1 MLIIFYIFVNFYDLN
16 VNSNPLPLLL
26 SGIGLTL
33 LISTTIFKMIGEVT
47 CLWIG
52 EIDFQNLC
60 MEDMVQISFLSFCLG
75 LQLRCVLF
83 RFLFQEDLVPFLV
96 LWFCFLFFILILECF
111 HVIFI
116 SVLLKT
122 RSICVFSVAGAT
134 RLPMRRTLPVSA
146 SIIISTSV
154 RDVARGFVFLK
165 DTVRFRFVAL
175 SATPLL

>member
-1 MLIIFYIFVNFYDLN
+1 MNWRDRFSKFMYGRYGADQFSKF
-16 VNSNPLPLLL
+16 LL
-26 SGIGLTL
+26 GLTIAL
-33 LISTTIFKMIGEVT
+33 CIIS
-47 CLWIG
+47 
-52 EIDFQNLC
+52 
-60 MEDMVQISFLSFCLG
+60 
-75 LQLRCVLF
+75 
-83 RFLFQEDLVPFLV
+83 
-96 LWFCFLFFILILECF
+96 FFILILECF

-154 RDVARGFVFLK
+154 RNVARGFVFLK

>member
-1 MLIIFYIFVNFYDLN
+1 MNWRDRFSKFMYGRYGADQFSKF
-16 VNSNPLPLLL
+16 LL
-26 SGIGLTL
+26 GLTIAL
-33 LISTTIFKMIGEVT
+33 CIISLFVPRR
-47 CLWIG
+47 
-52 EIDFQNLC
+52 
-60 MEDMVQISFLSFCLG
+60 LG
-75 LQLRCVLF
+75 SL
-83 RFLFQEDLVPFLV
+83 
-96 LWFCFLFFILILECF
+96 FILILECF

>member
-1 MLIIFYIFVNFYDLN
+1 MNWRDRFSKFMYGRYGVDQFSKFLLGLTIALCIISLFVPRRLGSIFSTLI
-16 VNSNPLPLLL
+16 LLL
-26 SGIGLTL
+26 I
-33 LISTTIFKMIGEVT
+33 
-47 CLWIG
+47 
-52 EIDFQNLC
+52 
-60 MEDMVQISFLSFCLG
+60 
-75 LQLRCVLF
+75 
-83 RFLFQEDLVPFLV
+83 
-96 LWFCFLFFILILECF
+96 FILILECF
-111 HVIFI
+111 HVTFI

>member
-1 MLIIFYIFVNFYDLN
+1 MNWRDRFSKFMYGRYGADQFSKFLLGLTIALCIISLFVPRRLGSLFSTLILLLIFYTY
-16 VNSNPLPLLL
+16 
-26 SGIGLTL
+26 
-33 LISTTIFKMIGEVT
+33 
-47 CLWIG
+47 
-52 EIDFQNLC
+52 
-60 MEDMVQISFLSFCLG
+60 
-75 LQLRCVLF
+75 F
-83 RFLFQEDLVPFLV
+83 RMFSR
-96 LWFCFLFFILILECF
+96 
-111 HVIFI
+111 I

-154 RDVARGFVFLK
+154 RNVARGFVFLK

>member
-1 MLIIFYIFVNFYDLN
+1 MNWRDRFSKFMYGRYGADQFSKF
-16 VNSNPLPLLL
+16 LL
-26 SGIGLTL
+26 GLTIALCIISLFVPRRLGSLFSTLIL
-33 LISTTIFKMIGEVT
+33 L
-47 CLWIG
+47 
-52 EIDFQNLC
+52 
-60 MEDMVQISFLSFCLG
+60 
-75 LQLRCVLF
+75 
-83 RFLFQEDLVPFLV
+83 
-96 LWFCFLFFILILECF
+96 LILECF
-111 HVIFI
+111 HVTFI

-122 RSICVFSVAGAT
+122 RSICVFSVVGAT

>member
-1 MLIIFYIFVNFYDLN
+1 MNWRDRFSKFMYGRYGADQFSKF
-16 VNSNPLPLLL
+16 LL
-26 SGIGLTL
+26 GLTIALCIISLFVPRRLGSLFSTLIL
-33 LISTTIFKMIGEVT
+33 L
-47 CLWIG
+47 
-52 EIDFQNLC
+52 
-60 MEDMVQISFLSFCLG
+60 
-75 LQLRCVLF
+75 
-83 RFLFQEDLVPFLV
+83 
-96 LWFCFLFFILILECF
+96 LILECF

-122 RSICVFSVAGAT
+122 KSICVFSVAGAT

>member
-1 MLIIFYIFVNFYDLN
+1 MNWRDRFSKFMYGRYGVDQFSKF
-16 VNSNPLPLLL
+16 LL
-26 SGIGLTL
+26 GLTIALCIISLFVPRRLGSIFSTLIL
-33 LISTTIFKMIGEVT
+33 L
-47 CLWIG
+47 
-52 EIDFQNLC
+52 
-60 MEDMVQISFLSFCLG
+60 
-75 LQLRCVLF
+75 
-83 RFLFQEDLVPFLV
+83 
-96 LWFCFLFFILILECF
+96 LILECF
-111 HVIFI
+111 HVTFI

>member
-1 MLIIFYIFVNFYDLN
+1 MNWRDRFSKFMYGRYGADQFSKF
-16 VNSNPLPLLL
+16 LL
-26 SGIGLTL
+26 GLTIAL
-33 LISTTIFKMIGEVT
+33 CIISLFVPRRLGSLFSTLI
-47 CLWIG
+47 
-52 EIDFQNLC
+52 
-60 MEDMVQISFLSFCLG
+60 
-75 LQLRCVLF
+75 
-83 RFLFQEDLVPFLV
+83 
-96 LWFCFLFFILILECF
+96 FILILECF

-154 RDVARGFVFLK
+154 QDVARGFVFLK